1 MINSVASSKID
12 STGHQPIGTRTFLA
26 YACVE
31 LPRIKQAG
39 RARTSWCLRG
49 GGIAERHAHV
59 LCLNAHEL
67 IAAEHEA
74 L

>member
-1 MINSVASSKID
+1 MKKAGCSK
-12 STGHQPIGTRTFLA
+12 
-26 YACVE
+26 
-31 LPRIKQAG
+31 
-39 RARTSWCLRG
+39 TSRYLHG
-49 GGIAERHAHV
+49 GGIAERDAHV